1 MTQVH
6 WLTEDGGICMHSLDK
21 LVVLWTSGDPITAE
35 KMVFMYS
42 LNAIKNAWWHELTLI
57 IWGASAAL
65 ASENEMIQDHL
76 TALIEAGV
84 DVVACKAC
92 ADSLGATEKLE
103 SLGINVKYMGEPL
116 TEYIKL
122 DYKILSV

>member
-1 MTQVH
+1 
-6 WLTEDGGICMHSLDK
+6 MHSLDK